1 MKIKEIKTADF
12 IQIEI
17 KQNFEESLLTHHTGY
32 VLSNENNQLDLF
44 SIELGCVIRVKHND
58 VVTVENSSRK
68 LTEFQSASM
77 ELLAEEY
84 PYLKDGDLSL
94 QKLESIADADFHSVS
109 ERKMQEKFE
118 KESEF
123 YSNTAALP
131 TSVKFYTKV
140 DLPNY
145 VRVRISMSEQIFD
158 VGEINDSCVEKVF
171 RFYQRSIRD
180 WANWHSNRCLN
191 PKTTIS
197 PISLQEMSY
206 QTEFLANNT
215 IGLSSTLEFDFVLE
229 KIPLGIM
236 NHFIETLEKEYARF
250 LNLAW
255 RSSTQSLNGK
265 SAQTALR
272 AI

>member
-1 MKIKEIKTADF
+1 MKIKEIKTADV

-17 KQNFEESLLTHHTGY
+17 KQNLEESLLTHHTGY
-32 VLSNENNQLDLF
+32 VLSNEDSQLDFF
-44 SIELGCVIRVKHND
+44 SIELGCVVGVKHKD
-58 VVTVENSSRK
+58 IVIVEISSRK

-77 ELLAEEY
+77 VLLAEEY
-84 PYLKDGDLSL
+84 PYHKDGDLSL
-94 QKLESIADADFHSVS
+94 QKFESIVDADFHSVS

-140 DLPNY
+140 NLPNY

-171 RFYQRSIRD
+171 RLYQQSIRG
-180 WANWHSNRCLN
+180 WVNLHSDRCLN

-206 QTEFLANNT
+206 QTKFLANNT
-215 IGLSSTLEFDFVLE
+215 IGISSNLEFDVVLE
-229 KIPLGIM
+229 KVPLGIM
-236 NHFIETLEKEYARF
+236 NHFIETLEQENASF

-255 RSSTQSLNGK
+255 RSSTQTFIIS
-265 SAQTALR
+265 
-272 AI
+272 